1 MVPMK
6 EEVFTNSRIGSPS
19 SIAWLYLLAEFFIG
33 VLLSTMLT
41 FLGVIKSILP
51 KPPRDLTGNVVLVTG
66 ASSPLGRCLATEF
79 IRVGCTI
86 VCVDH
91 DLELVRKTACELA
104 DNYSDSAIQSLSP
117 DHRKQDDSEFK
128 ARVFAYQCDLW
139 DRKSIRKVAQKVK
152 DEIGPLDILVT
163 CAGESNQNILDT
175 VSNTLMSHYWTVLA
189 FLPMM
194 YRQQK
199 AHIVGVTPTAST
211 DDAYLGTRAAI
222 AGLMESLGHEFGSRC
237 GNLNFMTVAPKADPR
252 LMRQSEEKVAYD
264 VVQAV
269 RRDQCCLSASWW
281 STMLY
286 RVSCAIHKIITIV
299 TRWIYTHGCDDL

>member
-6 EEVFTNSRIGSPS
+6 EEVFTNSRMGSPS

-33 VLLSTMLT
+33 MLLSTTL
-41 FLGVIKSILP
+41 FFFRIIKSLLP
-51 KPPRDLTGNVVLVTG
+51 KPPRDLTGDIVLVTG
-66 ASSPLGRCLATEF
+66 ATSPLGRCLATEF

-91 DLELVRKTACELA
+91 DLELVRTTACELEA
-104 DNYSDSAIQSLSP
+104 NYPAIQSLSP
-117 DHRKQDDSEFK
+117 EHRKQDVVEFK
-128 ARVFAYQCDLW
+128 SRVFAYACDLW
-139 DRKSIRKVAQKVK
+139 DRNSIRNVAQKVR

-163 CAGESNQNILDT
+163 CAGDSNQNILDT
-175 VSNTLMSHYWTVLA
+175 VNNTLMSHYWTVLA
-189 FLPMM
+189 FLPLM
-194 YRQQK
+194 YHQQK
-199 AHIVGVTPTAST
+199 AHIVGVTPTVST

-222 AGLMESLGHEFGSRC
+222 TGLMESLGHAFGSRC

-252 LMRQSEEKVAYD
+252 LIRQSEEKVAYD

-269 RRDQCCLSASWW
+269 RRDQCCLSATWCSA
-281 STMLY
+281 TLY
-286 RVSCAIHKIITIV
+286 CVSCAIHKIITIV